1 MCVIAYK
8 PEGVKFPSRDI
19 LQSCWDGNRDGAGY
33 MYACDGKVHI
43 RKGFMDFESLMDS
56 LDSDR
61 TRTGD
66 AIPYVIH
73 FRIQTQGGVRKD
85 CCHPFPLS
93 KDMDDLRL
101 LRCKTDIGIAH
112 NGIIALTSMGKGSK
126 VSYSD
131 TMEFITEYASRIIKG
146 VDWHKDR
153 DKVELIDRLCGG
165 RLAILGK
172 DGHCEL
178 VGDWI
183 KDGGI
188 YYSNASYRS
197 YRSYWDYED
206 PVAIDEWE
214 EFKLHEGYLF
224 DEDYCPWVMDGDAS
238 YCADCLQC
246 MSCKNLEYMMDDDE
260 DIKDGEWRAAR

>member
-1 MCVIAYK
+1 MCIIAYK
-8 PEGVKFPSRDI
+8 PEGVRFPSRDI
-19 LQSCWDGNRDGAGY
+19 LMNCWDGNRDGAGY
-33 MYACDGKVHI
+33 MVAYGGSVHI

-56 LDSDR
+56 LDRDR
-61 TRTGD
+61 AKTGD
-66 AIPYVIH
+66 AAPYVIH

-93 KDMDDLRL
+93 RDMDDLRL

-112 NGIIALTSMGKGSK
+112 NGIISLTSRGRGSK

-131 TMEFITEYASRIIKG
+131 TMEFITEYASKIIKG
-146 VDWHKDR
+146 IDWHKDR
-153 DKVELIDRLCGG
+153 DKVELIDKLCGG

-188 YYSNASYRS
+188 YYSNSS
-197 YRSYWDYED
+197 YRSYWRYED
-206 PVAIDEWE
+206 PVALSEWDEWD
-214 EFKLHEGYLF
+214 EFKTNSGYAF
-224 DEDYCPWVMDGDAS
+224 EEDFCPFIMDGDPN
-238 YCADCLQC
+238 YCEDCMNC
-246 MSCKNLEYMMDDDE
+246 MTCKNLEELWLDDE
-260 DIKDGEWRAAR
+260 DGMDSKWTG